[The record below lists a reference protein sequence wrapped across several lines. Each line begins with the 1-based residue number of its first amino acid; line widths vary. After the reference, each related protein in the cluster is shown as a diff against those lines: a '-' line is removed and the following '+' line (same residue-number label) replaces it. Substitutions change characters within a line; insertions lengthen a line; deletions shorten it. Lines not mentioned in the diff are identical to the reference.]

1 MNDDLMLRLA
11 HIRIVAMDIDGT
23 FTDGTLYYDASGNV
37 MKGFFTGDGLGM
49 ELLRRAGIIRGF
61 ITGRVDVATEAR
73 ARYLMADFLLTG
85 IGNKAEALQSI
96 SVKYGIP
103 LSDILFIGDDLN
115 DYTGFEA
122 AGVSVAV
129 GNAAMEVKMI
139 ADYVTRAG
147 AAAARCARWW
157 TCSSG
162 RRELIRSRSGRR
174 KRIHRWDSGERCQ
187 KCIRRVRKKRSQES
201 HCRVKCSF
209 GTS

>member
-11 HIRIVAMDIDGT
+11 RIRIVAMDVDGT
-23 FTDGTLYYDASGNV
+23 FTNGTLYYDASGNV

-73 ARYLMADFLLTG
+73 ARFLMADFLLTG
-85 IGNKAEALQSI
+85 IGDKAEALRSL

-103 LSDILFIGDDLN
+103 LPDILFIGDDLN

-139 ADYVTRAG
+139 ADYVTRALGGRG
-147 AAAARCARWW
+147 AV
-157 TCSSG
+157 
-162 RRELIRSRSGRR
+162 REVVDLLLRAKGIDPVALWKMDKNTPMGQR
-174 KRIHRWDSGERCQ
+174 
-187 KCIRRVRKKRSQES
+187 
-201 HCRVKCSF
+201 
-209 GTS
+209 